1 MSESTE
7 QKVIELVAKHSET
20 DAAQISAD
28 TNLTDTGIESVGVA
42 ELIFDL
48 EEHFDIT
55 IEDTDDIQNRF
66 NLGTIADIVKLIE
79 KLQA

>member
-20 DAAQISAD
+20 DVAQISAD

-48 EEHFDIT
+48 EEYFDIT

-79 KLQA
+79 KLRA

>member
-20 DAAQISAD
+20 DVVQISAD

-48 EEHFDIT
+48 EEYFDIT

-79 KLQA
+79 KLRA